1 MEGQGKSEKD
11 TKKQQ
16 RCEAKLRKVGT
27 IQENY
32 GLISTIMAVVERS
45 NIWTKNTCSLNIIL
59 SWFGKNNSSKV
70 LIRNHVFI
78 GWELNEEEIK
88 RPSVENVKTLYL
100 IRKDISVAG
109 AIFNVKRFFFSL
121 FFWWF

>member
-78 GWELNEEEIK
+78 G
-88 RPSVENVKTLYL
+88 
-100 IRKDISVAG
+100 
-109 AIFNVKRFFFSL
+109 
-121 FFWWF
+121 